1 MEALLISTFSV
12 AIAEIGDKTQ
22 LLSFLLI
29 ARFRQP
35 WPIIWGI
42 LVATLANHAVAAW
55 LGQSFANLLT
65 ADWLPWVV
73 GAAFIAVGLWVLI
86 PDKLD
91 EEEESSWFKSNAFV
105 ASLVLF
111 FIAEIG
117 DKTQIAT
124 IILGAQYTSLL
135 MVVMGTTLGMLAAN
149 VPVVMMGHLAVDK
162 LPLDWIRRVAS
173 AVFILLGIYVI
184 IMGLPQ
190 ASA

>member
-1 MEALLISTFSV
+1 MEALFVSTLSV

-29 ARFRQP
+29 ARFRKP

-42 LVATLANHAVAAW
+42 LVATLANHAIAAW
-55 LGQSFANLLT
+55 LGQSFAGFLT
-65 ADWLPWVV
+65 ADWLPWIL

-86 PDKLD
+86 PDQLD
-91 EEEESSWFKSNAFV
+91 DEEESSWLKSSAFM

-124 IILGAQYTSLL
+124 LILGAQYPSLL

-162 LPLDWIRRVAS
+162 LPLDWIRRIAS

-184 IMGLPQ
+184 VMGLPQ
-190 ASA
+190 VSA